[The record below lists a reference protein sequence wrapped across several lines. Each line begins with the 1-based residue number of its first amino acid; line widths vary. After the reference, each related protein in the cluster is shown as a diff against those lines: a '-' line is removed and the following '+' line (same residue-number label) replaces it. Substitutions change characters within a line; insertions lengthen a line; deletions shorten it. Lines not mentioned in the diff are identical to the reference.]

1 MSTKDAF
8 SSVFLKAAGIEK
20 ADEEIKSK
28 WWFNLRSKNEGG
40 LRLTDEGLL
49 FLNEQA
55 KIKTYEVTI
64 PKEVKITPQVLIWLD
79 RYINSPWHLEKNTI
93 TVISEKSAFEL
104 YLFSGD
110 VRKMG
115 QSKAMSKRFHEEI
128 KSDQSH

>member
-1 MSTKDAF
+1 MSNKDAY
-8 SSVFLKAAGIEK
+8 SSVFLNAAGITNTNE
-20 ADEEIKSK
+20 DIKSK
-28 WWFNLRSKNEGG
+28 WWYNLRSKDEGG

-49 FLNEQA
+49 FLNEEA
-55 KIKTYEVTI
+55 KIKTYEVQI

-79 RYINSPWHLEKNTI
+79 RYINSPWHLDKHTI

-115 QSKAMSKRFHEEI
+115 QSKAMSKRFQEEI
-128 KSDQSH
+128 KSE

>member
-8 SSVFLKAAGIEK
+8 SSVFLKAAGIENS
-20 ADEEIKSK
+20 DEEIKSK
-28 WWFNLRSKNEGG
+28 WWFNLRSKDEGG

-49 FLNEQA
+49 FLNEKA
-55 KIKTYEVTI
+55 KIKTYEVKI

-79 RYINSPWHLEKNTI
+79 HYINSPWHLEKNTI

-115 QSKAMSKRFHEEI
+115 QAKAMSKRFHEEI
-128 KSDQSH
+128 TSNSSH